1 MLLSSGRHLP
11 GTRAAR
17 RFAGAALAILL
28 VAVAC
33 GSPAAP
39 APSTVPDAIGSG
51 LDSGGTLNTG
61 LASGLARLTS
71 YKFSESNVGAP
82 GGSQASASGSYSLT
96 GIVVNSPVISIWIR
110 EPGAQFKMIGTAAWT
125 SVDGAQWATAD
136 SGDLSLADLL
146 PAGEYVTWFDAKASY
161 FTAVGDET
169 KNGIPCIHY
178 QGNSALGS
186 IYVGVNGGRSAFR
199 ADVWIA
205 KDGNYPVSGVFGLSA
220 AATGSASSWGFAF
233 DITDVN
239 SDANAVTAPINVVAF
254 PT

>member
-1 MLLSSGRHLP
+1 MPLSSGRRLP
-11 GTRAAR
+11 ELRAVR
-17 RFAGAALAILL
+17 RLFGAVLAILL

-33 GSPAAP
+33 GSPTAP
-39 APSTVPDAIGSG
+39 AQSTVPNASGSG
-51 LDSGGTLNTG
+51 VDSGGALSTG

-71 YKFSESNVGAP
+71 YRFSESNVGAP
-82 GGSQASASGSYSLT
+82 GGGLSSASGSYSLAGT
-96 GIVVNSPVISIWIR
+96 VVNSPVISLWVK
-110 EPGAQFKMIGTAAWT
+110 EPGAQFKMIGSDAWT

-146 PAGEYVTWFDAKASY
+146 PAGEYVTWFDSKAGY
-161 FTAVGDET
+161 FTAVGDEV
-169 KNGIPCIHY
+169 KNNISCVHY

-186 IYVGVNGGRSAFR
+186 IYVGVSGGRSAFR

-239 SDANAVTAPINVVAF
+239 SDANTVTAPINVVAF